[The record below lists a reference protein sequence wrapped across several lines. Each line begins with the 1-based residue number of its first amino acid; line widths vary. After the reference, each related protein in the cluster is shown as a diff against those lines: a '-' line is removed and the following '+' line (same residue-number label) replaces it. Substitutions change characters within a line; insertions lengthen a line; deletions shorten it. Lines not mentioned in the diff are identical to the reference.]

1 MDKRNASD
9 PDKVAPDRIV
19 PEQAGPG
26 AGLGEAEEARLEQQ
40 LDREPGSN
48 RGTKGQ
54 LRESGRV
61 ARAEEEPSKTVA
73 GRDGQIRSAR
83 TSK

>member
-1 MDKRNASD
+1 MDKRNALD
-9 PDKVAPDRIV
+9 PDKVS
-19 PEQAGPG
+19 GG
-26 AGLGEAEEARLEQQ
+26 ATDIRDEAQ

-54 LRESGRV
+54 LRESARI

-73 GRDGQIRSAR
+73 GRDEQARSAR